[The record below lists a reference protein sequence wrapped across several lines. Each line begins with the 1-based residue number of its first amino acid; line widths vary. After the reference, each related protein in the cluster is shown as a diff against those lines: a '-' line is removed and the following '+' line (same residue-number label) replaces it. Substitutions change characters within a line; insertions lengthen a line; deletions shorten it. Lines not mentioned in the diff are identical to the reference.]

1 MLRLRTFVISL
12 RTFVIPSEAMRR
24 FIDKKAMVTGG
35 SSGPDQA
42 IARLP
47 KRIDAIGGPTR

>member
-1 MLRLRTFVISL
+1 
-12 RTFVIPSEAMRR
+12 MRR